1 MAVCEYLISKDIQAD
16 CSDPI
21 FAGLEQMG
29 YIINRG
35 DIASF
40 TKSGGI
46 VSAITLKTGTKAFQ
60 IQQMGQQ
67 PFNGT
72 GSEMQEGEVM
82 NTFNRKVQFII
93 LDNSPDVAEKIVNPM
108 ANGEYVIIVE
118 NKYKVDASK
127 NAFEVYGLDKGA
139 RATAITE
146 DKYNNMAGWVC
157 ELTET
162 ETPNSNTFFWDTDY
176 DTSAAALTAL
186 LTPAV

>member
-1 MAVCEYLISKDIQAD
+1 MALCNYLIEKNIQAD
-16 CSDPI
+16 CASPI
-21 FAGLEQMG
+21 FAGVEAVG
-29 YIINRG
+29 YIINRS
-35 DIASF
+35 DIKSF
-40 TKSGGI
+40 MKANGI
-46 VSAITLKTGTKAFQ
+46 VSAIGLNSGAKAYL

-72 GSEMQEGEVM
+72 GSEFQQGEVM

-93 LDNSPDVAEKIVNPM
+93 LDNSPEVAEDIVNPM
-108 ANGEYVIIVE
+108 ANGEFVVIVE
-118 NKYKVDASK
+118 NKYKDDTKS

-146 DKYNNMAGWVC
+146 DKYQNMAGWVC

-176 DTSAAALTAL
+176 DTTKAALEAL
-186 LTPAV
+186 LTPAA